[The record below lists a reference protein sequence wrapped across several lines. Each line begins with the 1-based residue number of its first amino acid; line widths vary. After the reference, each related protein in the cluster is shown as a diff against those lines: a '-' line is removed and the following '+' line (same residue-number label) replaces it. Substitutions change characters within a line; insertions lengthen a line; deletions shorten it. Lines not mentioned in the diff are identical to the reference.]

1 MRAKPLALAIAR
13 MYTDESKYF
22 VSTAPVKSLWNPKE
36 PPTIMESQTD
46 IRYVVRDILVGDV
59 AVALAPEIILKDG
72 DVVRRF
78 DTPGY
83 SHVFTVTTDFATAK
97 VSSTLKSW
105 EHSTNEEV
113 YIQGHWQISR
123 IVNTTRLN
131 RSKRHVRPF

>member
-1 MRAKPLALAIAR
+1 MRAKPLALAIAQ
-13 MYTDESKYF
+13 MYTDESKFF

-36 PPTIMESQTD
+36 PPVIMESHTD
-46 IRYVVRDILVGDV
+46 IRFVVRDILVGDV
-59 AVALAPEIILKDG
+59 HVVMAPEIVLKDG

-83 SHVFTVTTDFATAK
+83 SHVFTITTDFAQAK

-131 RSKRHVRPF
+131 RSKPHVQSF